1 MAILESLR
9 LVAGSRKKK
18 GQGVSHKGQSNS
30 ETLIKED
37 IKEVAARQE
46 KRKDK
51 HLRERFQKEGS
62 GDSLLQITHVDNA
75 VGAIRIGLKSGEEKM
90 NLGPSIN
97 EDMDSVVFSTIPHD
111 LGELDRGDK
120 SLVLSTTGACAGG
133 GEEEAVRDRSW

>member
-75 VGAIRIGLKSGEEKM
+75 VGAIRIG
-90 NLGPSIN
+90 
-97 EDMDSVVFSTIPHD
+97 
-111 LGELDRGDK
+111 ELDGGNGLGGKLQGGPNELDGEVVAK
-120 SLVLSTTGACAGG
+120 TPMEGMDGVLGFGPG
-133 GEEEAVRDRSW
+133 N